1 LRKPRIHNLF
11 NKLKSPGF
19 TDYFFENATLNE
31 IICPTQLENL
41 SIISTGTL
49 PPNPSELLGSKR
61 MIDFL
66 KEMREKYDIII
77 LDSAPIIAVTDTE
90 ILSRLVDASMI
101 VVSTDSTQLTLIEKA
116 VHLIKNDQS
125 LFLGTVLNKF
135 SYKAGYGSYYKY
147 YYYYSGKK
155 KNKDQ
160 FFKDVDR
167 V

>member
-1 LRKPRIHNLF
+1 
-11 NKLKSPGF
+11 
-19 TDYFFENATLNE
+19 
-31 IICPTQLENL
+31 
-41 SIISTGTL
+41 
-49 PPNPSELLGSKR
+49 

-66 KEMREKYDIII
+66 SEMRNKYDVII

-90 ILSRLVDASMI
+90 ILSRLVDATMV
-101 VVSTDSTQLTLIEKA
+101 VVSSDSTQLNLVEKA
-116 VHLIKNDQS
+116 VHLIKNDFS

-135 SYKAGYGSYYKY
+135 SYRAGYGSYYKY

-155 KNKDQ
+155 RGKEQ